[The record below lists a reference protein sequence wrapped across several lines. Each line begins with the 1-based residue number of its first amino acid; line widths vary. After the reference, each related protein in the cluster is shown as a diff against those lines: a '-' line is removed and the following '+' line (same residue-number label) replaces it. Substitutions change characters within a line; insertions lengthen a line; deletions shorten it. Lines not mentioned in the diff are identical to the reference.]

1 MPLQREHLQFVITK
15 ISFKHHM
22 RIMDVIRLYISGS
35 HTFHYDPLSKDSE
48 ICGPYMQIEILP
60 IVFIFCGQ

>member
-1 MPLQREHLQFVITK
+1 
-15 ISFKHHM
+15 M